1 MLLLAETSLS
11 FLDKTDEEILESL
24 DQDGNGRI
32 SKQEMTNFLVSEGLM
47 NAGMEISDELWKA
60 VTGGENELIIEQ
72 SAGNIG
78 NRFGFLVILSVV
90 AAIAASM
97 PQECGR
103 QPCDWKE

>member
-1 MLLLAETSLS
+1 MH
-11 FLDKTDEEILESL
+11 FLDKTDEDILQSL

-60 VTGGENELIIEQ
+60 LTGGENELVIEQ

-78 NRFGFLVILSVV
+78 NRVVGLLLIGLLFLSL
-90 AAIAASM
+90 
-97 PQECGR
+97 
-103 QPCDWKE
+103 

>member
-1 MLLLAETSLS
+1 
-11 FLDKTDEEILESL
+11 
-24 DQDGNGRI
+24 
-32 SKQEMTNFLVSEGLM
+32 M

-103 QPCDWKE
+103 QPCDWQKEQGQIKEVCPFVEPCILIGTKEQFLESFLNYFFLVI